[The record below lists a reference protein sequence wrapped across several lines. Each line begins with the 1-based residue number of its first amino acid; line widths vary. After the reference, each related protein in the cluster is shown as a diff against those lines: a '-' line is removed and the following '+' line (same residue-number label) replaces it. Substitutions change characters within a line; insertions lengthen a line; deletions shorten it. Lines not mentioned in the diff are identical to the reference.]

1 MFDSFD
7 SPPHFIQCRGLSRFK
22 KIEYLIYGFQLICLS
37 AARMFQRKLGE
48 KVLAWAGQYPV
59 VTITGPRQSG
69 KTTLARALFPNHR
82 YVSLEELDQ
91 RRFAQEDPRG
101 FLKEYIAGAVI
112 DEIQNVPDL
121 VSYLQGEV
129 DREDRAG
136 RFILTGSRQFEMM
149 ESVSQSLAGRTAIA
163 RLLPLSFAEC
173 PGLGAGDSPE
183 LAIFKG
189 FYPRIHD
196 RGLDPSEAYSFYVS
210 TYLERDVRQMS
221 QVADL
226 ATFGKF
232 LQLCAGRCGQL
243 LNLSGL
249 SNELGLTHPT
259 IRRWISILEA
269 SHIVKL
275 LQPWHANIGKRLVK
289 TPKLYFIDTGLAC
302 HLLGIETAAQVRTHP
317 LGGALFETMIV
328 AEALKQRFNAGR
340 TDNLYFYR
348 DHPGNEVDLLL
359 SYADGQDGFEI
370 KSARTISPSFFGGL
384 NAYERAVGALRARAI
399 VYGGE
404 EGRLERGTR
413 IIPWHR
419 LNVDF

>member
-1 MFDSFD
+1 
-7 SPPHFIQCRGLSRFK
+7 
-22 KIEYLIYGFQLICLS
+22 
-37 AARMFQRKLGE
+37 MFQRELGK
-48 KVLAWAGQYPV
+48 KVIDWAGQYPV

-69 KTTLARALFPNHR
+69 KTTLARALFPDHR

-101 FLKEYIAGAVI
+101 FLEDCKAGAVI

-121 VSYLQGEV
+121 LSYLQGEV
-129 DREDRAG
+129 DRDDRAG

-163 RLLPLSFAEC
+163 RLMPLAFSELPDLRADS
-173 PGLGAGDSPE
+173 SPE
-183 LAIFKG
+183 ALIFKG

-196 RGLDPSEAYSFYVS
+196 RELVPEEAYSFYVS

-232 LQLCAGRCGQL
+232 LQLCAGRSGQL
-243 LNLSGL
+243 LNLSAL

-259 IRRWISILEA
+259 IRRWVSILEA
-269 SHIVKL
+269 SHIIKL
-275 LQPWHANIGKRLVK
+275 LQPWHTNMGKRLVK

-302 HLLGIETAAQVRTHP
+302 FLLGIEKAEQIRSHP
-317 LGGALFETMIV
+317 LGGALFENMVV

-340 TDNLYFYR
+340 PDNLFFYR

-359 SYADGQDGFEI
+359 NYADGQDGFEI
-370 KSARTISPSFFGGL
+370 KSARTISPDFFRGLDVFARDGGS
-384 NAYERAVGALRARAI
+384 LRTRAI
-399 VYGGE
+399 VYGGTSS
-404 EGRLERGTR
+404 RLERETQ
-413 IIPWHR
+413 IVPWHQ
-419 LNVDF
+419 FQIHS

>member
-1 MFDSFD
+1 MVL
-7 SPPHFIQCRGLSRFK
+7 GK
-22 KIEYLIYGFQLICLS
+22 V
-37 AARMFQRKLGE
+37 MFQRKLGK
-48 KVLAWAGQYPV
+48 KVLAWARQYPV

-69 KTTLARALFPNHR
+69 KTTLARALFPDHR

-91 RRFAQEDPRG
+91 RRFAEEDPRG
-101 FLKEYIAGAVI
+101 FLEECKGGAVI
-112 DEIQNVPDL
+112 DEIQNVPGL

-129 DREDRAG
+129 DREGRAG

-163 RLLPLSFAEC
+163 RLLPLAFGEV
-173 PGLGAGDSPE
+173 PGLGEGGTPE
-183 LAIFKG
+183 AALFKG

-196 RGLDPSEAYSFYVS
+196 RGLEPSEAYSFYVS

-226 ATFGKF
+226 AIFGKF

-249 SNELGLTHPT
+249 SIELGVTHPT

-289 TPKLYFIDTGLAC
+289 TPKLYFVDTGLAC
-302 HLLGIETAAQVRTHP
+302 HLLGIETSAQVRSHP
-317 LGGALFETMIV
+317 LGGALFENMIV

-359 SYADGQDGFEI
+359 GYGEGQDGFEI
-370 KSARTISPSFFGGL
+370 KSARTIAPSFFDGL
-384 NAYERAVGALRARAI
+384 NACEQVLGPLRTRTI

-404 EGRLERGTR
+404 QGRVEKGTKVV
-413 IIPWHR
+413 PWPR
-419 LNVDF
+419 FQVDR